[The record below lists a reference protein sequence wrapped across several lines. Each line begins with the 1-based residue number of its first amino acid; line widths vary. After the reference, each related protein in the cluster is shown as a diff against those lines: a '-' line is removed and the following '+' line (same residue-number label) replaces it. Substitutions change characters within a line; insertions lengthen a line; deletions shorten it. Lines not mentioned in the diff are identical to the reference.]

1 MVNERFILCDLPGMS
16 AELKVMQSL
25 ANKPV
30 AKEMEYEYA
39 IESYYG
45 HKASSE
51 GDYATAR
58 YHYRKALQG
67 LPVNNSTIRLRT
79 TKLKDLALLELNDHH
94 PDAALSILPQA
105 LELATKSRQ
114 TDLRLCIYQ
123 IYSMIY
129 EATDNEEQKRL
140 YKNKVL
146 QLRDSISSFSIA
158 DNLGQLEFIRER
170 RTLTNRLAILSVSQK
185 IWFWSFV
192 AALVVIGA
200 ITTLSLVLRRKN
212 KALRRQAA
220 LIYRQLQE
228 KYLQAPTESK
238 VMPEDPDVSHDIAE
252 KADLAD
258 VPEDNGL
265 SADDT
270 DNADSGAQIKYE
282 SSSLSEA
289 DKKAIAE
296 KIEQVMQTDIIY
308 SHDLSMKTFAQAVGR
323 HPKAVSQVIH
333 ETRHCNFSSLI
344 NHARIVEV
352 MRRMEMPEYAH
363 LSTEAIADS
372 VGFASRNTFGA
383 NFKKFTGLSLREY
396 RSGRPRRQSLRRF
409 RRIKARCASEGG
421 RKGRL
426 FHCKGVEAGAVV
438 GRFVSAAYGV
448 DVFDIFAL
456 CVLLCKLLRGKD
468 NGVGALCAV
477 DVVECHS
484 QLTQTFGLLRIIAE

>member
-1 MVNERFILCDLPGMS
+1 MLGAHIEKPEIINKAFDHSKYGFYAAIKENDAPTIFSTFCDMVNERFILCDLPGMS

-252 KADLAD
+252 EADLAD

-289 DKKAIAE
+289 DKKDIAE

-308 SHDLSMKTFAQAVGR
+308 SHDLSMKTFAQAVRR

-372 VGFASRNTFGA
+372 VGFASHNTFGA

-396 RSGRPRRQSLRRF
+396 R
-409 RRIKARCASEGG
+409 KAARDVRASDDSD
-421 RKGRL
+421 
-426 FHCKGVEAGAVV
+426 A
-438 GRFVSAAYGV
+438 
-448 DVFDIFAL
+448 
-456 CVLLCKLLRGKD
+456 
-468 NGVGALCAV
+468 
-477 DVVECHS
+477 
-484 QLTQTFGLLRIIAE
+484 